1 MKQFYDNLR
10 YKYVLIVC
18 YRWLVYINIKF
29 FGSDK
34 YILGYENF
42 KLIYYFINIYLKKVK
57 CIFKIEKKSYGKIF
71 IYIREKFYFIFK
83 NLNLKEKFDKFN
95 CYNKKFF
102 DQQWIDIMDFF

>member
-18 YRWLVYINIKF
+18 YRCLVYINIKF
-29 FGSDK
+29 FVSDK

-57 CIFKIEKKSYGKIF
+57 CIFKIEKKKLWKNFYLYKRKIL
-71 IYIREKFYFIFK
+71 FYF
-83 NLNLKEKFDKFN
+83 
-95 CYNKKFF
+95 
-102 DQQWIDIMDFF
+102 